1 MLARWPASTGKA
13 DLKAVDRTKKGGAR
27 QEPSARRRL
36 NFRPPFAARFL
47 TPMSTP
53 PTRKPDWL
61 KVRIPG
67 GPNYARIDRYHREG
81 GLNTVCRGAA
91 CPNQGE
97 CWSQGTASFMI
108 LGNRCTRG
116 CAFCNVGRGEPL
128 PPDPKEAAKVAAA
141 IAELGL
147 KHAVVTSVTRD
158 DLADGGAEQFAALV
172 NEVRRQAPGCRI
184 ELLIPDFAGDSDALA
199 RVVDAAPDLLGH
211 NLETV
216 PRLYADV
223 RRGADYHRS
232 LRLLAEAR
240 QIAPKLPLKSGLMAG
255 LGETVEELTAVMAD
269 LRAAGCSLLT
279 LGQYLAPSRRH
290 HPVQRYLPPEEFAA
304 LREKALSLGFIEVTA
319 GPLVRSSYHA
329 ERQFNAAFPTA
340 TA

>member
-1 MLARWPASTGKA
+1 MPAP
-13 DLKAVDRTKKGGAR
+13 
-27 QEPSARRRL
+27 PS
-36 NFRPPFAARFL
+36 
-47 TPMSTP
+47 
-53 PTRKPDWL
+53 RKPDWL

-67 GPNYARIDRYHREG
+67 GPNYTRIDRYHREG

-116 CAFCNVGRGEPL
+116 CTFCNVGRGEPL
-128 PPDPKEAAKVAAA
+128 PPAPEEPARVAAA

-147 KHAVVTSVTRD
+147 KYAVVTSVTRD
-158 DLADGGAEQFAALV
+158 DLADGGAGQFVVLIQA
-172 NEVRRQAPGCRI
+172 VRRRAPDCRI
-184 ELLIPDFAGDSDALA
+184 ELLIPDFAGDNDALA
-199 RVVDAAPDLLGH
+199 RVVAAAPDLLGH

-223 RRGADYHRS
+223 RRGADYRRS

-240 QIAPKLPLKSGLMAG
+240 RLAPGLPLKSGLMAG
-255 LGETVEELTAVMAD
+255 LGETAEELTAVMAD

-290 HPVQRYLPPEEFAA
+290 HPVQRYLPPEEFAV
-304 LREKALSLGFIEVTA
+304 LREKALSLGFIEVAA
-319 GPLVRSSYHA
+319 GPLVRSSYQA
-329 ERQFNAAFPTA
+329 ERHFDAAFPA
-340 TA
+340 PADA